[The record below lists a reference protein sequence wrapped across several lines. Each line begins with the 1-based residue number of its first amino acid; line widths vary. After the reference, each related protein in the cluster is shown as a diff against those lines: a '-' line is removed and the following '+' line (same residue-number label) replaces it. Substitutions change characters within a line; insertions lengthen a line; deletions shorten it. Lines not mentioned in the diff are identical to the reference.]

1 MNTATTHAILDQAE
15 RFIAGFEDDAA
26 QEGVEQ
32 LLAQI
37 RAAALR
43 HKAQMRAADSVLL
56 GGFGPGLRAEV
67 SHCGNNTTLT
77 IADKAGNSDT
87 FVQRRHCPPSW
98 QQAWWN
104 PAHWSLHLDRV
115 DNLGRT
121 WTSFAGTFVVDD
133 FGFLVEVPQ

>member
-1 MNTATTHAILDQAE
+1 MNAAILDQAE

-43 HKAQMRAADSVLL
+43 HKALLRSPNSVALPGL
-56 GGFGPGLRAEV
+56 GPGARAKV
-67 SHCGNNTTLT
+67 SHHGDNTTLT
-77 IADKAGNSDT
+77 FMDKRGGSDS
-87 FVQRRHCPPSW
+87 FVKRLKPPQGW
-98 QQAWWN
+98 NPTWWN
-104 PAHWSLHLDRV
+104 PAHWSLHQDRV

-121 WTSFAGTFVVDD
+121 WARCGETFVVDD

>member
-1 MNTATTHAILDQAE
+1 MHPSTTPAILDQAE

-43 HKAQMRAADSVLL
+43 HKAQLRAADSVVL
-56 GGFGPGLRAEV
+56 GGFGPGLRSEV
-67 SHCGNNTTLT
+67 SHCGDNTTLT
-77 IADKAGNSDT
+77 IADKAGNSDA
-87 FVQRRHCPPSW
+87 FVKRLKCPQSW

-121 WTSFAGTFVVDD
+121 WTSCAGTFVVDD
-133 FGFLVEVPQ
+133 FGFLVEVQ